1 MKKVILLVLFLAF
14 AAGLCSANPPPEKD
28 QNPGALDSVDK
39 LERFIKDGQEKG
51 YLPVHIIVEAPV
63 GLTCPGRPYS
73 RKETG
78 LGFYSGCG

>member
-1 MKKVILLVLFLAF
+1 MLFFAF
-14 AAGLCSANPPPEKD
+14 AAGLCSAKNPLKKD
-28 QNPGALDSVDK
+28 QSPGALDSVDK

-51 YLPVHIIVEAPV
+51 YLPVHIIVEAPA
-63 GLTCPGRPYS
+63 GLTCPGRSSS